1 MGKFVRWD
9 RGGGRGSGGD
19 PRLRFSG
26 PLRAC
31 GETEQD
37 SSGGATT
44 GYRMDPL
51 RGTGR
56 DGGRRGE
63 GFVGR
68 AGGPGSQELGVV
80 VESVEAGVP
89 LAAFLFGHASLI
101 AFLTLETVFEVDGA
115 AFLGSG
121 ENVFGGVVEVSF
133 AGEGGGDAFVE
144 EGGDLDVALID
155 AVGGG
160 DFQMVADLDGCG
172 GFEGGGAPLNVA
184 GGAFLCGKA
193 TGFQKPG
200 GPEPFV
206 DTNGFWH
213 G

>member
-1 MGKFVRWD
+1 
-9 RGGGRGSGGD
+9 
-19 PRLRFSG
+19 
-26 PLRAC
+26 
-31 GETEQD
+31 
-37 SSGGATT
+37 
-44 GYRMDPL
+44 MDPL

-56 DGGRRGE
+56 DGGGEGFVGVARGGRRGE